1 MCSSPDILV
10 VKFVAFSLF
19 ALRKKKGKRV
29 LRLKEIF
36 KKGSHRCHHYGRE
49 GLPLSQH
56 DAIALNP
63 ADLRS

>member
-10 VKFVAFSLF
+10 VEFVAFSLF
-19 ALRKKKGKRV
+19 ALKKKGKRV
-29 LRLKEIF
+29 LRIKEIF

-63 ADLRS
+63 TEV